1 MVSKS
6 KKSGCMAV
14 DSFAVIVNDDQ
25 TQLAVLAGLA
35 RKAGLEPRSFTD
47 AESALTSMM
56 SLAKEE
62 KTLPAMV
69 VTDLS
74 MPGIDGWHFC
84 RLRSRE
90 YFPLNNIPIVVVS
103 ATFAGDEPARIA
115 AALGVEGFLPMPVA
129 GETFV
134 RRIKDILERK
144 DALKTLRALIV
155 EADAAWADHLK
166 QSFDSHGY
174 LADTVPTQAAAVEML
189 ERVGYDLAVID
200 HGSTD
205 DDEAGLIEAFTRK
218 RPDAVLIMTT
228 GHSDPELA
236 VRWMKQGVAAHL
248 HKPYDV
254 EYLIDQCVRARHERV
269 LMRMRETLDGAVG
282 KLLENEQLHRGILHT
297 AMDGYWLSDS
307 RGRLLEVNEAY
318 CRMSGYDEQELLSMT
333 ASDLDDVENA
343 EAVLEH
349 TERVKKLGADRF
361 ETRHRRKDGSVF
373 DVEVSTHYLPVG
385 GGLFV
390 SFLRDVS
397 ERKRTMQALANSERK
412 WRNIVADAPQIGVG
426 LNRQGKIVFA
436 NNHLLQLTGWAEA
449 DVIGRDWFDMF
460 IPESIRSRMRQVF
473 LSVIET
479 DDVSRIVRYE
489 NEIVARNGEL
499 LHVDWANTV
508 TLDGQGRIV
517 EVVSL
522 GIDLTERRRS
532 QEALKKSEERLRLA
546 LDGADLGIWDWN
558 IQSKEVVYNDRWAKM
573 AGYSLDEIAP
583 NEETFFSL
591 IHPDDQPAVRETF
604 QRHLKGESP
613 SIDIEFRMRHK
624 SGGWIQV
631 LGRGQVLERDAGGK
645 ALRACGTYLDI
656 TARKKAQE
664 EKEKLEAQLLQAQKM
679 EAIGRLAGGVAH
691 DFNNMLGV
699 ILGRTEI
706 ALAFDDATGRYAPHL
721 REIQKAAQRSADLTR
736 QLLAFARKQTISPK
750 VLDLNKNVEGILK
763 MLRRLVGEDIDLV
776 WRPDASSPRVKLDPS
791 QLDQILA
798 NLCVNARDAIA
809 GTGVVAI
816 ATGAAFFEEGR
827 CPPGAVP
834 GEYALLSVGDDGC
847 GMDEETLQK
856 VFEPFF
862 TTKEEGR
869 GTGLGLA
876 TVYGIVQQN
885 GGFIDVHSQP
895 GEGTTFGIYL
905 PRCDDPSGQPSELP
919 SVNPITGG
927 KETVLLV
934 EDEKANLEIVTAM
947 LRDLGYTVFPAST
960 PAEAIAHAKEQ
971 AGAIDLLLT
980 DVIMPRMNGRD
991 LSRIV
996 LGHCPRA
1003 RLLFMSGYTAD
1014 VMARGGVID
1023 AGIPFIQKPFSL
1035 AALAGK
1041 VREALGKGADG

>member
-1 MVSKS
+1 MH
-6 KKSGCMAV
+6 V
-14 DSFAVIVNDDQ
+14 DSFAVIVNDEQ
-25 TQLAVLAGLA
+25 TQLVVLAGLA
-35 RKAGLEPRSFTD
+35 RKAGLEPQSFTD
-47 AESALTSMM
+47 AESALASMM
-56 SLAKEE
+56 SLVREKE
-62 KTLPAMV
+62 TLPAIV
-69 VTDLS
+69 VTDLN

-84 RLRSRE
+84 RLLRSRE
-90 YFPLNNIPIVVVS
+90 YLPLNNIPIAIVS
-103 ATFAGDEPARIA
+103 ATFSGNEPAHIA
-115 AALGVEGFLPMPVA
+115 AAFGVEAFLPMPVE
-129 GETFV
+129 GENFV
-134 RRIKDILERK
+134 RLIKNILERK
-144 DALKTLRALIV
+144 DALKPLRALVV
-155 EADAAWADHLK
+155 EADAVWAGHLK
-166 QSFDSHGY
+166 ERFDSQGY
-174 LADTVPTQAAAVEML
+174 LADTTLTGTAAVEML
-189 ERVGYDLAVID
+189 DRVGYDLAVID
-200 HGSTD
+200 DRTTGD
-205 DDEAGLIEAFTRK
+205 AGAGLIGAITRD
-218 RPDAVLIMTT
+218 RPDCVVIMTSD
-228 GHSDPELA
+228 HPDPELA
-236 VRWMKQGVAAHL
+236 VRWMKQGVAAHI
-248 HKPYDV
+248 HKPYAA
-254 EYLIDQCVRARHERV
+254 EYLIEQCGRARRERA
-269 LMRMRETLDGAVG
+269 LMRTQEKLDGALG
-282 KLLENEQLHRGILHT
+282 KLLDDEQLHRGILHT

-307 RGRLLEVNEAY
+307 KGRLLEVNEAY

-333 ASDLDDVENA
+333 IADLDDVESA
-343 EAVLEH
+343 EAVLAHKEK
-349 TERVKKLGADRF
+349 VKTLRADRF
-361 ETRHRRKDGSVF
+361 ETRHRRKDKSVY

-390 SFLRDVS
+390 SFLHDVS
-397 ERKRTMQALANSERK
+397 ERKHSMQTLVDSERK
-412 WRNIVADAPQIGVG
+412 WRNILADAPQIGVG
-426 LNRQGKIVFA
+426 FNRQGKITLA

-460 IPESIRSRMRQVF
+460 VPESIRSRIRQVF

-479 DDVSRIVRYE
+479 NDVSRIGRYE
-489 NEIVARNGEL
+489 NEIMTRKGEL
-499 LHVDWANTV
+499 LQVDWANTV
-508 TLDGQGRIV
+508 TLDGQGHIV

-532 QEALKKSEERLRLA
+532 QEALRKSEERLRLA

-558 IQSKEVVYNDRWAKM
+558 IQGKEVVYNDRWAEM
-573 AGYSLDEIAP
+573 AGYSLGEIEPNDEI
-583 NEETFFSL
+583 FFGL
-591 IHPDDQPAVRETF
+591 VHPDDQPAVRETI

-624 SGGWIQV
+624 SGGWICV
-631 LGRGQVLERDAGGK
+631 LNRGQVIERDAGGN
-645 ALRACGTYLDI
+645 ALRACGTHLDI
-656 TARKKAQE
+656 TGRKKAQE
-664 EKEKLEAQLLQAQKM
+664 EKEKLGAQLLHAQKM
-679 EAIGRLAGGVAH
+679 EFVGRLAGGVAH

-706 ALAFDDATGRYAPHL
+706 AFAFEDATGRYAPHL

-736 QLLAFARKQTISPK
+736 QLLAFARKQTIAPK
-750 VLDLNKNVEGILK
+750 VLDLNENVEGMLK
-763 MLRRLVGEDIDLV
+763 MLRRLMGEDIDLV
-776 WRPDASSPRVKLDPS
+776 WRPDPSSPRVKLDPS

-816 ATGAAFFEEGR
+816 ATGAAFFEEEH

-847 GMDEETLQK
+847 GMDEETLQN

-885 GGFIDVHSQP
+885 GGFIDAHSRP

-919 SVNPITGG
+919 SLNPITGG
-927 KETVLLV
+927 TETVLLV
-934 EDEKANLEIVTAM
+934 EDDTANLEIVTA
-947 LRDLGYTVFPAST
+947 LLQGLGYTVFPAST
-960 PAEAIAHAKEQ
+960 PTEAIERAKEH
-971 AGAIDLLLT
+971 ADAIDLLLT
-980 DVIMPRMNGRD
+980 DVIMPQMNGRD

-996 LGHCPRA
+996 LGHCPRVK
-1003 RLLFMSGYTAD
+1003 LLFMSGYTAD

-1041 VREALGKGADG
+1041 IREALGKGAEQEHAPRG